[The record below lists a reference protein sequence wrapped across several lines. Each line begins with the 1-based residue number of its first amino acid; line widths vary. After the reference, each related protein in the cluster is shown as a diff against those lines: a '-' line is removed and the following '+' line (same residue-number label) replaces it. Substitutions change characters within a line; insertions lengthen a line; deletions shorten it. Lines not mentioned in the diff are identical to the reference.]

1 MGGLIMKITKRKKAL
16 LGFAAST
23 ILVLGAC
30 GDQGVPVYGVDSV
43 YNNETPDVYGIP
55 YDPDPVPEYGVEID
69 DTYYDPDP
77 VPEYGVDYYDPYED
91 YQDYFY
97 STGITDEIFARMEGK
112 SFKEDC
118 TLPREDLSYLHVLH
132 KNLEGE
138 TLEGEMVVNKYIAED
153 VLDIMMKLYEAD
165 YPIERIQLVD
175 DYDADDELS
184 MEANNSSSF
193 NFRFISHTTK
203 VSKHGLGLA
212 VDINTL
218 YNPYVKTVDGELSI
232 EPVTAEPYTHREEDF
247 PYKIEKDDLC
257 YQLFIE
263 HGFEWGGDWESAKDY
278 QHFELPDDVVEQ
290 LYPGMR

>member
-1 MGGLIMKITKRKKAL
+1 MKITKRKKAL

-30 GDQGVPVYGVDSV
+30 GDQGVEEIPAVYGPPIES
-43 YNNETPDVYGIP
+43 E
-55 YDPDPVPEYGVEID
+55 PVPMYGVEID

-97 STGITDEIFARMEGK
+97 STEITDEIFAHMEGK

-118 TLPREDLSYLHVLH
+118 TLPREDLCYLHVLH

-263 HGFEWGGDWESAKDY
+263 HGFEWGGDWENAKDY

>member
-1 MGGLIMKITKRKKAL
+1 MKITNRKKAL
-16 LGFAAST
+16 IGFAAST
-23 ILVLGAC
+23 LLVLGGC
-30 GDQGVPVYGVDSV
+30 ESNSVEKNETPEVYGPPVMEEPVYGVD
-43 YNNETPDVYGIP
+43 YNENPEVYGPPISDDS
-55 YDPDPVPEYGVEID
+55 YMDPVPEYGIE
-69 DTYYDPDP
+69 
-77 VPEYGVDYYDPYED
+77 YYDPYED

-97 STGITDEIFARMEGK
+97 ISEISDEIFARMEGK

-118 TLPREDLSYLHVLH
+118 TLPREDLRYLHVLH

-138 TLEGEMVVNKYIAED
+138 TLEGEMVVNQYIAED
-153 VLDIMMKLYEAD
+153 VLDIMLKLYEAG
-165 YPIERIQLVD
+165 YPIEHIQLVD
-175 DYDADDELS
+175 DYEADDELS

-193 NFRFISHTTK
+193 NFRFISHSTK

-218 YNPYVKTVDGELSI
+218 YNPYVKTVDGKLSI
-232 EPVTAEPYTHREEDF
+232 EPVTAEPYTHREDDF

-263 HGFEWGGDWESAKDY
+263 HGFEWGGEWINSKDY
-278 QHFELPDDVVEQ
+278 QHFEIPDDVVEQ

>member
-1 MGGLIMKITKRKKAL
+1 MRITKRKKAL

-23 ILVLGAC
+23 VLVLGAC

-43 YNNETPDVYGIP
+43 YNNETPDVYGIS
-55 YDPDPVPEYGVEID
+55 YDPDPVPEYGVEVD

-118 TLPREDLSYLHVLH
+118 TLPREDLCYLHVLH

-184 MEANNSSSF
+184 MKPTIPRVS
-193 NFRFISHTTK
+193 ISAL
-203 VSKHGLGLA
+203 SP
-212 VDINTL
+212 TL
-218 YNPYVKTVDGELSI
+218 PKYPNMVLDWRWISI
-232 EPVTAEPYTHREEDF
+232 RSTIR
-247 PYKIEKDDLC
+247 
-257 YQLFIE
+257 
-263 HGFEWGGDWESAKDY
+263 
-278 QHFELPDDVVEQ
+278 
-290 LYPGMR
+290 M

>member
-1 MGGLIMKITKRKKAL
+1 M

-55 YDPDPVPEYGVEID
+55 
-69 DTYYDPDP
+69 YDPDP

-118 TLPREDLSYLHVLH
+118 TLPREDLCYLHVLH

-218 YNPYVKTVDGELSI
+218 YNPYVKTVDGELII
-232 EPVTAEPYTHREEDF
+232 EPVTAEPYTHREDDF

-263 HGFEWGGDWESAKDY
+263 HGFEWGGDWESRKDY
-278 QHFELPDDVVEQ
+278 QHFEIPDDVVEQ